1 MTLFSLNPQ
10 DRGDL
15 EQFVARTK
23 NGTHLRRAQALLWVG
38 TGERAQVVAERLC
51 VTRQTVYNWGMR
63 FQARR
68 AYAIQARLS
77 DAPRQGRPRTAH
89 GLIDPLIEAV
99 IDRDPR
105 ELGYRFTVWTASLL
119 RQYLQEVHHIAVSRR
134 SVGLAIA
141 RLRRRW
147 KRPRYD
153 LARRAPRWRQAK
165 GGSHGA

>member
-1 MTLFSLNPQ
+1 MTLFSLTPQ
-10 DRGDL
+10 EHDAL
-15 EQFVARTK
+15 ENLVAHTK
-23 NGTHLRRAQALLWVG
+23 NGTLLRRAQAVLWVSM
-38 TGERAQVVAERLC
+38 GERAPVVAERLC
-51 VTRQTVYNWGMR
+51 VSRQTVYNWVKR

-68 AYAIQARLS
+68 AGDIQARLS
-77 DAPRQGRPRTAH
+77 DAPRQGRPRTAR
-89 GLIDPLIEAV
+89 GLIEPLLEAV
-99 IDRDPR
+99 MDRDPR

-153 LARRAPRWRQAK
+153 LARRAAHWRQAK
-165 GGSHGA
+165 GGSNEG